1 MMRKNT
7 IWCLALVALLISCGG
22 WPTSQQLVKI
32 DSLLAEGRNDYAYHF
47 ISKYDA
53 ASFQKEDDRA
63 YYNLLMTRAAIE
75 CGIYPSS
82 DSLINEAIRYY
93 KIAGDR
99 ERLACCYYYKGEYYI
114 NLGNWPKA
122 IEIMKLAEELVVQTK
137 NNWLKYRIYHAIG
150 YINRQC
156 GNYKLGVEYVQ
167 KALGYVLKSE
177 NWEDIADIYMQIA
190 ENYANIG
197 EIDSAAYYIE
207 KMESYVGYVGWRQE
221 KLLMEIRDSVRQAK
235 ARMNNT
241 VQELQWQFDE
251 QKKQEAHRQQL
262 IWAAVALVFL
272 LFIIMLLV
280 LYIRYRQAKERI
292 VLTEQQMQISSYI
305 NEIAQ
310 LKSLQEDT
318 DTTQQIEEL
327 NNKIRELVEQE
338 SPRLIRGKLLYDD
351 IKKNGT
357 TSDWSFD
364 DYKCFIDFYKAIDF
378 SSFCRIQ
385 KKYAPKTAH
394 NTFFLI
400 LYEMGLEDRDVRR
413 IMGITQEAIRST
425 RYRIQ
430 QNRKK

>member
-1 MMRKNT
+1 MRIKDILWWLT
-7 IWCLALVALLISCGG
+7 FVSTLISCDG
-22 WPTSQQLVKI
+22 WSTSQPLVKI
-32 DSLLAEGRNDYAYHF
+32 ESWLTKGKVDYAYHF

-53 ASFQKEDDRA
+53 TSFQKEDDRA

-75 CGIYPSS
+75 RGIYPLS

-93 KIAGDR
+93 KLTGNR

-114 NLGNWPKA
+114 NLRDWPRA
-122 IEIMKLAEELVVQTK
+122 IEIMKLAEEQVIQTK
-137 NNWLKYRIYHAIG
+137 NAWLKYKIYHAIG
-150 YINRQC
+150 CINQRC
-156 GNYKLGVEYVQ
+156 GNYQLGVDYAQ
-167 KALGYVLKSE
+167 KALSYVLQTN

-197 EIDSAAYYIE
+197 ESDSAAYYVE
-207 KMESYVGYVGWRQE
+207 KMESYVGYVGRRQE
-221 KLLMEIRDSVRQAK
+221 RLSMEIRDSLRQAK

-241 VQELQWQFDE
+241 VLELQWQFDE
-251 QKKQEAHRQQL
+251 QKKQEAHRQHL
-262 IWAAVALVFL
+262 IWAAVVLVFL

-280 LYIRYRQAKERI
+280 LYIRYRKVKERI

-310 LKSLQEDT
+310 LKNQQTDV

-327 NNKIRELVEQE
+327 NSKIRELVEKE
-338 SPRLIRGKLLYDD
+338 SPRLVRGKLLYDE
-351 IKKNGT
+351 IKRDGT
-357 TSDWSFD
+357 TSGWSND
-364 DYKCFIDFYKAIDF
+364 DYKCFIDYYKAIDF
-378 SSFCRIQ
+378 PAYSRIQ

-425 RYRIQ
+425 RYRIL
-430 QNRKK
+430 QNGKK

>member
-1 MMRKNT
+1 MIRKNT
-7 IWCLALVALLISCGG
+7 IWCLALVALLISCSG

-32 DSLLAEGRNDYAYHF
+32 DSLLAEGRNDHAYHF

-75 CGIYPSS
+75 REFYPSS

-114 NLGNWPKA
+114 HLRDWSKA
-122 IEIMKLAEELVVQTK
+122 IVVMKQAEEQVVQT
-137 NNWLKYRIYHAIG
+137 NNDWMKYKIYYSIGRI
-150 YINRQC
+150 NQRC
-156 GNYKLGVEYVQ
+156 GNYLLGIDYTQ
-167 KALGYVLKSE
+167 KALRYVLQTN
-177 NWEDIADIYMQIA
+177 NWEDIANIYMQIA
-190 ENYANIG
+190 DNYANLG
-197 EIDSAAYYIE
+197 QVDSAAYYTK
-207 KMESYVGYVGWRQE
+207 KMEPYVGSVDWRQE
-221 KLLMEIRDSVRQAK
+221 RLLMEIRDSVRQAK
-235 ARMNNT
+235 ARRNNT
-241 VQELQWQFDE
+241 VLELQWQFDE

-280 LYIRYRQAKERI
+280 LYIRYRRAKERI
-292 VLTEQQMQISSYI
+292 VLTELQMQINSYI

-310 LKSLQEDT
+310 LKRLQT
-318 DTTQQIEEL
+318 DTNITQQIEEL
-327 NNKIRELVEQE
+327 NSKIRELVEQE
-338 SPRLIRGKLLYDD
+338 SPRLIHGKLLYDD
-351 IKKNGT
+351 IKKKGT
-357 TSDWSFD
+357 TSDWSND
-364 DYKCFIDFYKAIDF
+364 DYKCFIDYYKAIDF
-378 SSFCRIQ
+378 PSFCRIQ

-400 LYEMGLEDRDVRR
+400 LYEMGQEDRDVRR

-425 RYRIQ
+425 RYRIM
-430 QNRKK
+430 QNGKK

>member
-1 MMRKNT
+1 MTRKN
-7 IWCLALVALLISCGG
+7 ILWWLAFVSILISCDG
-22 WPTSQQLVKI
+22 WPTSQKLVKI
-32 DSLLAEGRNDYAYHF
+32 NSWLTEGKNDYAYHF

-75 CGIYPSS
+75 RGFYPSS

-114 NLGNWPKA
+114 NLNDWPRA
-122 IEIMKLAEELVVQTK
+122 IKIMKMAEEQVVQTK
-137 NNWLKYRIYHAIG
+137 NTWLKYKIYHAIG
-150 YINRQC
+150 SINQQC
-156 GNYKLGVEYVQ
+156 GNYRLGVKYTQ
-167 KALGYVLKSE
+167 KALGYVLQTE
-177 NWEDIADIYMQIA
+177 NWKDIADIYMQIA
-190 ENYANIG
+190 DNYDNLG
-197 EIDSAAYYIE
+197 ETDSAAYYTK
-207 KMESYVGYVGWRQE
+207 KMEYYVGYVGWRQE
-221 KLLMEIRDSVRQAK
+221 RLLMEIRDSLNQAK

-241 VQELQWQFDE
+241 VLELQWQFDE
-251 QKKQEAHRQQL
+251 QKKEEAHRQQL

-280 LYIRYRQAKERI
+280 LYIRYRKAKERI
-292 VLTEQQMQISSYI
+292 VLTEQQMQISNYI

-310 LKSLQEDT
+310 LKSQQADSDT
-318 DTTQQIEEL
+318 MQQIEEL
-327 NNKIRELVEQE
+327 NSRIRELVEQE
-338 SPRLIRGKLLYDD
+338 SPRLVKGRMFYDD

-357 TSDWSFD
+357 TSGWSND
-364 DYKCFIDFYKAIDF
+364 DYKCFIDYYKAIDF
-378 SSFCRIQ
+378 PAYSRIQ

-400 LYEMGLEDRDVRR
+400 LYEIGMDDKAVRR

-430 QNRKK
+430 QNGRK

>member
-1 MMRKNT
+1 M
-7 IWCLALVALLISCGG
+7 
-22 WPTSQQLVKI
+22 
-32 DSLLAEGRNDYAYHF
+32 
-47 ISKYDA
+47 
-53 ASFQKEDDRA
+53 
-63 YYNLLMTRAAIE
+63 
-75 CGIYPSS
+75 
-82 DSLINEAIRYY
+82 
-93 KIAGDR
+93 
-99 ERLACCYYYKGEYYI
+99 
-114 NLGNWPKA
+114 
-122 IEIMKLAEELVVQTK
+122 AEEQVVQTK
-137 NNWLKYRIYHAIG
+137 NDWMKYKIYYAIG
-150 YINRQC
+150 NINQRC
-156 GNYKLGVEYVQ
+156 GNYQLGIDYTQ
-167 KALGYVLKSE
+167 KALRYVSQTD

-221 KLLMEIRDSVRQAK
+221 RLLMEIRDSVRQAK

-280 LYIRYRQAKERI
+280 LYIRYRKAKERI

-425 RYRIQ
+425 RYRIM
-430 QNRKK
+430 QNMKK

>member
-1 MMRKNT
+1 
-7 IWCLALVALLISCGG
+7 
-22 WPTSQQLVKI
+22 
-32 DSLLAEGRNDYAYHF
+32 
-47 ISKYDA
+47 
-53 ASFQKEDDRA
+53 
-63 YYNLLMTRAAIE
+63 
-75 CGIYPSS
+75 
-82 DSLINEAIRYY
+82 
-93 KIAGDR
+93 
-99 ERLACCYYYKGEYYI
+99 
-114 NLGNWPKA
+114 
-122 IEIMKLAEELVVQTK
+122 
-137 NNWLKYRIYHAIG
+137 
-150 YINRQC
+150 
-156 GNYKLGVEYVQ
+156 
-167 KALGYVLKSE
+167 
-177 NWEDIADIYMQIA
+177 MQIA

-221 KLLMEIRDSVRQAK
+221 RLLMEIRDSLRQAK

-251 QKKQEAHRQQL
+251 QKKQEAHRQHL

-280 LYIRYRQAKERI
+280 LYIRYRKAKERI

-310 LKSLQEDT
+310 LKSQQADYDT
-318 DTTQQIEEL
+318 MQQIDEL
-327 NNKIRELVEQE
+327 NSRIRELVEQE
-338 SPRLIRGKLLYDD
+338 SPRLVKGRMFYDD

-357 TSDWSFD
+357 TSGWSND
-364 DYKCFIDFYKAIDF
+364 DYKCFIDYYKAIDF
-378 SSFCRIQ
+378 PAYNRIQ

-430 QNRKK
+430 QNMKK

>member
-1 MMRKNT
+1 MRRKN
-7 IWCLALVALLISCGG
+7 ILCLLTFVSLFVSCGG
-22 WPTSQQLVKI
+22 LPISQQLVKI
-32 DSLLAEGRNDYAYHF
+32 DSLLAEGKNDYAYHF

-53 ASFQKEDDRA
+53 ASFPNEEDRA
-63 YYNLLMTRAAIE
+63 YYNLLMTRTAIE
-75 CGIYPSS
+75 RGFYPSS

-93 KIAGDR
+93 KNAGDK
-99 ERLACCYYYKGEYYI
+99 EKLACCYYYKGEYNI
-114 NLGNWPKA
+114 NLRDWPKA
-122 IEIMKLAEELVVQTK
+122 IVIMKLAEEQVVQTK
-137 NNWLKYRIYHAIG
+137 NDWMKYKIYYAIG
-150 YINRQC
+150 RINQRC
-156 GNYKLGVEYVQ
+156 GNYQLGVDYAQ
-167 KALGYVLKSE
+167 KALRYVLKTD

-190 ENYANIG
+190 DNYVNLG
-197 EIDSAAYYIE
+197 EADSAAFYTE
-207 KMESYVGYVGWRQE
+207 KMESYVGYVDWRQE
-221 KLLMEIRDSVRQAK
+221 KILMEIRDSVRQAK

-280 LYIRYRQAKERI
+280 LYIRYRKAKERI

-305 NEIAQ
+305 NEITQ
-310 LKSLQEDT
+310 LKSLQEET

-351 IKKNGT
+351 IKKNST
-357 TSDWSFD
+357 TSDWSYD

-378 SSFCRIQ
+378 PSFCRIQ

-413 IMGITQEAIRST
+413 VMGITQEAIRST
-425 RYRIQ
+425 RYRIL
-430 QNRKK
+430 QNGKK